1 MERSMCSKLSSSRW
15 LEAVWEPSTR
25 MKTLSGGL
33 DMVDVSGNGDAK
45 LIVVDLGFDK
55 ADSAKIRVF
64 SGGDQ
69 VSEHNLTGPACGV
82 VGFYTENGNSRSA
95 VVAVALGAN
104 VFIYKNMKPHFKY
117 CLPYLDAHPKER
129 EIWHKAG
136 LEPEL
141 HAQRLHDDLELLLK
155 ELGAAFISPR
165 TLKFLSL
172 DEHHRIEFA
181 EQYRRL
187 PLTRLNAVTTIGLIR
202 KDTWNDPAC
211 SCLIIGTESGEIL
224 ILDPRSFALVDKHH
238 LGWAPVAISTTG
250 LWSGDGIIFVVSRD
264 SRVGSLKKGLS
275 TITLWDKLSA
285 PAVAIAPLTCGGV
298 AIITMDGVLVGFSS
312 KGRRLWRVQLP
323 GLALDMTGLPVPET
337 GLSLLAISVP
347 RIGILI
353 YDAQYHVDTIT
364 TLEPISALKFG
375 KMGQEERAMAMVTIN
390 GGLCVK
396 ILKRTANFNARSV
409 PAISSTNSTHN
420 RFVIPKKT
428 RLFVEQSIRERSE
441 AVKIHNTFQQ
451 GQLRLRLSVAK
462 KAQQVLHS
470 VDDGEANLITLEIS
484 VLGLGPTYNIRTLV
498 TNVSDN
504 ILTPSL
510 FLVFRTTE
518 TTIEPRVVD
527 LPLLPSGIPIPIIV
541 KATPKAAIIDKVKVL
556 LCKKGKIQPITSA
569 TVILPVAEPD
579 IEV

>member
-1 MERSMCSKLSSSRW
+1 M
-15 LEAVWEPSTR
+15 
-25 MKTLSGGL
+25 
-33 DMVDVSGNGDAK
+33 
-45 LIVVDLGFDK
+45 
-55 ADSAKIRVF
+55 
-64 SGGDQ
+64 
-69 VSEHNLTGPACGV
+69 
-82 VGFYTENGNSRSA
+82 
-95 VVAVALGAN
+95 
-104 VFIYKNMKPHFKY
+104 
-117 CLPYLDAHPKER
+117 
-129 EIWHKAG
+129 
-136 LEPEL
+136 
-141 HAQRLHDDLELLLK
+141 
-155 ELGAAFISPR
+155 
-165 TLKFLSL
+165 
-172 DEHHRIEFA
+172 
-181 EQYRRL
+181 
-187 PLTRLNAVTTIGLIR
+187 
-202 KDTWNDPAC
+202 
-211 SCLIIGTESGEIL
+211 
-224 ILDPRSFALVDKHH
+224 DKHH
-238 LGWAPVAISTTG
+238 LGWAPVAISSTG

-264 SRVGSLKKGLS
+264 SRVGSLRKGLS

-312 KGRRLWRVQLP
+312 KGRRMWRVQLP
-323 GLALDMTGLPVPET
+323 GLALDMTGLPVPQT

-364 TLEPISALKFG
+364 TLEPISALKVNFYMIIDYFLFVSINCVLNLILQFG
-375 KMGQEERAMAMVTIN
+375 KMGQEERAMAMITIN

-396 ILKRTANFNARSV
+396 ILKRTANFNAR
-409 PAISSTNSTHN
+409 PGPTNSSTDGTTHS

-462 KAQQVLHS
+462 KAQQVLRS
-470 VDDGEANLITLEIS
+470 VDDGEANPITLEIS

-504 ILTPSL
+504 ILTSSL

-527 LPLLPSGIPIPIIV
+527 LPLLPSGIPVPIIV